1 MSRNAADI
9 IWHRR
14 TELGLSQTDLAKSVG
29 VDRRQI
35 RRYEAGESQP
45 TLGVARNLARA
56 LEITIDELAGG
67 SPGLSGRWYTSWH
80 LSDSETRHGV
90 VQFTHQRN
98 HVDVSPVRPDKTE
111 GEKSDPD
118 HGGKD
123 GLAWQG
129 GLRVDDD
136 GLFGW
141 FSIDTSAI
149 SSRGAML
156 LERHGETMITG
167 TWFSTDAEGLT
178 TGSLGLG
185 RQPDDALAALGM
197 TLTKAAKSSTTDFDG
212 EHPTA
217 T

>member
-1 MSRNAADI
+1 MGERTDWPGKAACG
-9 IWHRR
+9 W
-14 TELGLSQTDLAKSVG
+14 TT
-29 VDRRQI
+29 
-35 RRYEAGESQP
+35 
-45 TLGVARNLARA
+45 T
-56 LEITIDELAGG
+56 
-67 SPGLSGRWYTSWH
+67 
-80 LSDSETRHGV
+80 
-90 VQFTHQRN
+90 
-98 HVDVSPVRPDKTE
+98 
-111 GEKSDPD
+111 
-118 HGGKD
+118 
-123 GLAWQG
+123 
-129 GLRVDDD
+129 

-156 LERHGETMITG
+156 LERYGETMITG